1 MPAQPKETLEKILA
15 SLGFQTTVEEHKLEE
30 GVLLDVKT
38 DDAGRLIGRQ
48 GQTLSDLQY
57 ITNRLLFQQDATAP
71 KIMVDVGG
79 YRAQAREALVK
90 KAKDAAEKVRRWG
103 DTVELEP
110 MTAFDR
116 RVVHQALKDDPD
128 VKPTVLRVTAR
139 TKKPSCSG
147 QDTDNSLVAV
157 TPRRRKVNAPPSAH
171 FIGRPRL
178 EFFQRAARA
187 PPLPPATGRRSHR
200 PADFGF
206 RVSISPLFKKRART
220 HCPRPRSF
228 WDSCNSSLRLLLV
241 NDVQLINRRNSAAG
255 LGCGAEVVVFV
266 IELEAIVDGVGSQ
279 RHRHEAFPTILHQRH
294 GMQRLRFA
302 VGDDVR
308 LNGFPTQRLLLGIKS
323 DFNRVKVVCIAR
335 LLQRRQAR
343 EHPGA
348 TGQQQ
353 HR

>member
-71 KIMVDVGG
+71 KVMVDVGG

-128 VKPTVLRVTAR
+128 VETHSAEVDGTD
-139 TKKPSCSG
+139 KKAI
-147 QDTDNSLVAV
+147 LL
-157 TPRRRKVNAPPSAH
+157 
-171 FIGRPRL
+171 RPR
-178 EFFQRAARA
+178 
-187 PPLPPATGRRSHR
+187 H
-200 PADFGF
+200 
-206 RVSISPLFKKRART
+206 
-220 HCPRPRSF
+220 
-228 WDSCNSSLRLLLV
+228 
-241 NDVQLINRRNSAAG
+241 
-255 LGCGAEVVVFV
+255 
-266 IELEAIVDGVGSQ
+266 
-279 RHRHEAFPTILHQRH
+279 
-294 GMQRLRFA
+294 
-302 VGDDVR
+302 
-308 LNGFPTQRLLLGIKS
+308 
-323 DFNRVKVVCIAR
+323 
-335 LLQRRQAR
+335 
-343 EHPGA
+343 
-348 TGQQQ
+348 
-353 HR
+353 